1 MSLEC
6 GSGHAIQV
14 RTLLPNSV
22 LPAPAPLTTVLST
35 KGPRRQRPADYWP
48 ARSTMW
54 TSRQFSRSQAELL
67 QVSRA
72 NPLQRFVLPD
82 IGITFVFNL
91 CNYAISS
98 SRESR
103 VFHLFATMPFLHFA
117 KARFS
122 IFATMPF
129 LHFAK
134 TSFPSSQLCLF
145 FISRRQ
151 VFHLRNYVFS
161 SFREIMFSSKTALA
175 IYNEP
180 LPKTRIKG
188 PKPQKGETRGG

>member
-54 TSRQFSRSQAELL
+54 TSRQFSRSRLEPTHYNDLYFQT
-67 QVSRA
+67 S
-72 NPLQRFVLPD
+72 
-82 IGITFVFNL
+82 
-91 CNYAISS
+91 
-98 SRESR
+98 ES
-103 VFHLFATMPFLHFA
+103 HL
-117 KARFS
+117 FS

-129 LHFAK
+129 LHLAK
-134 TSFPSSQLCLF
+134 AGFSISSQLCLSFILRKQGFPSSQLCLF
-145 FISRRQ
+145 FISRKQ
-151 VFHLRNYVFS
+151 VFHLRNYAFS
-161 SFREIMFSSKTALA
+161 SFREDKFSIFATMSFLHFAKLCFQAKQ
-175 IYNEP
+175 P
-180 LPKTRIKG
+180 
-188 PKPQKGETRGG
+188 

>member
-1 MSLEC
+1 MRLPTSLYC
-6 GSGHAIQV
+6 FRNVPRCAQILLSLSIRLMRLTMRFQRSAAWLLFFCLRRHGHATDRGDMIELKASRLNQ
-14 RTLLPNSV
+14 LNS
-22 LPAPAPLTTVLST
+22 
-35 KGPRRQRPADYWP
+35 
-48 ARSTMW
+48 
-54 TSRQFSRSQAELL
+54 TS
-67 QVSRA
+67 
-72 NPLQRFVLPD
+72 N
-82 IGITFVFNL
+82 
-91 CNYAISS
+91 AI
-98 SRESR
+98 
-103 VFHLFATMPFLHFA
+103 VHLFATMPFLHFA
-117 KARFS
+117 KAGFS

-129 LHFAK
+129 LHLAK

-188 PKPQKGETRGG
+188 PKRQKGGATSAIWTLVFLTDVILFS